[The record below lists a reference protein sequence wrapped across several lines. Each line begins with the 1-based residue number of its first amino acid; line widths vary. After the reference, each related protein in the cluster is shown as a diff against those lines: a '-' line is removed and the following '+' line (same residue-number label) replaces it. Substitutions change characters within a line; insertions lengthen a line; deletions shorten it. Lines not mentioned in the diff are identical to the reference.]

1 MSTVIEKIKN
11 WNKKKATIKKG
22 TPQMVKF
29 LKLLI
34 DIQSDKGSDVK

>member
-1 MSTVIEKIKN
+1 MSAVIEKIKN
-11 WNKKKATIKKG
+11 WKKKATIKKG
-22 TPQMVKF
+22 APQMVKF